1 MEDATLA
8 GCKKNAQR
16 LGAYLIFVDESGFL
30 LLPLIAK
37 TWSLRGKTPI
47 VRHWTWPRDKVSVIS
62 GVTISPVHHRLNLRY
77 AVHGNTNIAG
87 PQVEAFLMKVLRAIR
102 GPIVLLWD
110 GSKTHQ
116 TQRIRQICS
125 RHPRLILER
134 FPPYAPELN
143 PDEAVWSLA
152 KRDLANSRSDDRD
165 QLEHR
170 VRAALDRTRHS
181 AARLR
186 GCLHA
191 TGLKFF

>member
-1 MEDATLA
+1 MEKATLA

-16 LGAYLIFVDESGFL
+16 LGAHLVFVDESGFL

-62 GVTISPVHHRLNLRY
+62 GVTISPIHHRLNLSY
-77 AVHGNTNIAG
+77 AIHSNTNIAG
-87 PQVEAFLMKVLRAIR
+87 PQVEAFVLTLLRALR

-125 RHPRLILER
+125 RNPRLIVER

-143 PDEAVWSLA
+143 PDEGVWSLT
-152 KRDLANSRSDDRD
+152 KRDLANSRFDNRE
-165 QLEHR
+165 QLETR
-170 VRAALDRTRHS
+170 VREVLEFTRRS
-181 AARLR
+181 PVRLR

-191 TGLKFF
+191 TRLKFF